1 MNSQNNFIMN
11 ISVIYRYV
19 QKYFDRY
26 LAPYGIGSGQMIF
39 LLLIYENEGITMQQL
54 TRMADFD
61 KGTTTKGIQR
71 LIEQE
76 YISVITDEKDRRVKR
91 LYTTK
96 KTGEII
102 NVLYNFRNE
111 CCNQLMKG
119 LDSENVEEQFAGVKE
134 NVRAISPQQKYS
146 EVRIGRLDKLSLS
159 DYPGLVAGTI
169 HTSGCNFKCPYCFRR
184 DLVYIPENFSY
195 VDPVDVLDFLNKRK
209 GILDGVCFTGGEP
222 LLQPEITDFIREVKN
237 MGYKVK
243 IDTNGF
249 RPDVLKD
256 LVSEKLVDYVA
267 MDVKNVPDKYA
278 MTVGLPDGSLKMD
291 RIMESIE
298 FLLRDPVDYEF
309 RTTVVRQL
317 HDRKDIEMMAEWLKN
332 SRHYYLQKFVDGPQC
347 VRRGYSAYDDREMQ
361 KLLEIVRKYIPHAQL
376 RGVQ

>member
-1 MNSQNNFIMN
+1 MSLFGWM
-11 ISVIYRYV
+11 YP
-19 QKYFDRY
+19 D
-26 LAPYGIGSGQMIF
+26 
-39 LLLIYENEGITMQQL
+39 
-54 TRMADFD
+54 
-61 KGTTTKGIQR
+61 
-71 LIEQE
+71 E
-76 YISVITDEKDRRVKR
+76 Y
-91 LYTTK
+91 
-96 KTGEII
+96 
-102 NVLYNFRNE
+102 
-111 CCNQLMKG
+111 
-119 LDSENVEEQFAGVKE
+119 LDSTYEIDFKQLYEDGFRGVIFDIDNTLVEQGAPSDERS
-134 NVRAISPQQKYS
+134 RA
-146 EVRIGRLDKLSLS
+146 LLASLK
-159 DYPGLVAGTI
+159 D
-169 HTSGCNFKCPYCFRR
+169 
-184 DLVYIPENFSY
+184 
-195 VDPVDVLDFLNKRK
+195 
-209 GILDGVCFTGGEP
+209 
-222 LLQPEITDFIREVKN
+222 

-278 MTVGLPDGSLKMD
+278 MTVGLPEGSLKMD

-361 KLLEIVRKYIPHAQL
+361 KLLEIVRRYIPHAQL